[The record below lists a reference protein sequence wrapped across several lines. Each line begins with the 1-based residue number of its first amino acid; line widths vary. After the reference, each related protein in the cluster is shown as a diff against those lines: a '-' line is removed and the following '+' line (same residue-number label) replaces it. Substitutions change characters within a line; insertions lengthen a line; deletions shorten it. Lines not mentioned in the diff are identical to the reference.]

1 MLADAVSTVK
11 CAVQGVVSNGRV
23 MAAILLAVV
32 VVVVVAVIMVARA
45 RVRRHSEF
53 LNGYWVATSQFAAD
67 AKLSEFQLF
76 IAPSNASSNAA
87 RQGYIIIVD
96 ADGAPVANQAI
107 ELRIKPR
114 RGIRNLAADEYRGQI
129 TISPADKSENEEMP
143 FPATLEFA
151 VSVFNGALTL
161 FDKEAVFA
169 SLTKDYA
176 TTEAALNAYA
186 K

>member
-1 MLADAVSTVK
+1 
-11 CAVQGVVSNGRV
+11 
-23 MAAILLAVV
+23 MATILLAVV
-32 VVVVVAVIMVARA
+32 IVVVIAVIMMARA

-76 IAPSNASSNAA
+76 IAPSNSKAPSNSNAPL

-96 ADGAPVANQAI
+96 ADGTPVANQAI

-129 TISPADKSENEEMP
+129 AISPADESESEELP
-143 FPATLEFA
+143 FPASLEFS